1 MSERRKPRDR
11 CELVWSERLDGVAET
26 ADGTIGVGEHGEWTP
41 ALILSTAVQTS
52 LMIEFMRLARATG
65 LEVKG
70 YRSSAVARGRQLDRI
85 AVSPCIAL
93 AREGDRR
100 RALETLGGARD
111 RSAVCQIL
119 RERLTVDPCCTVSP
133 EGPCR

>member
-1 MSERRKPRDR
+1 MNEVRKPRDR

-26 ADGTIGVGEHGEWTP
+26 VGGTIGVGEHGEWTP
-41 ALILSTAVQTS
+41 AQILSIAVQAS

-70 YRSSAVARGRQLDRI
+70 YRSSAMARGQHLDRI

-93 AREGDRR
+93 ARECDRR
-100 RALETLGGARD
+100 RALKALGGARE
-111 RSAVCQIL
+111 RSVVCQIL
-119 RERLTVDPCCTVSP
+119 RERLVVDPCCVVAP
-133 EGPCR
+133 AGPV

>member
-1 MSERRKPRDR
+1 MSEHTKPRDR
-11 CELVWSERLDGVAET
+11 CELVWSERLDGVAGI
-26 ADGTIGVGEHGEWTP
+26 AGRTIGVGEYAEWTP

-52 LMIEFMRLARATG
+52 LMIEFMRLARAAG

-70 YRSSAVARGRQLDRI
+70 YRSSAIARGRQLDRI

-93 AREGDRR
+93 ARDCDRR
-100 RALETLGGARD
+100 RALETLGDARE

-119 RERLTVDPCCTVSP
+119 RERLIVDPCCTVSP
-133 EGPCR
+133 EEPL

>member
-1 MSERRKPRDR
+1 MSELRKPQER

-26 ADGTIGVGEHGEWTP
+26 AGRTIDVGERGEWTP
-41 ALILSTAVQTS
+41 AQILFTAVQAS

-70 YRSSAVARGRQLDRI
+70 YRSSATARGQHLDRI

-93 AREGDRR
+93 AKECDRR
-100 RALETLGGARD
+100 RALKALGGARE
-111 RSAVCQIL
+111 RSVVCQIL
-119 RERLTVDPCCTVSP
+119 RDRLVVDPCCVVSP
-133 EGPCR
+133 AEPV